1 MPFSAATCLTYTGTT
16 TLGNTL
22 DVYVDSDSY
31 TSLFTTVSL
40 IDITTNCPYYF
51 LNVPDG
57 THNIKL
63 FDPESCC
70 YCIIPVQSS
79 DLCTT
84 CNLNFD
90 TYSATTIGQIV
101 AGYITGS
108 CEENITD
115 YIVSWYETSDPLT
128 PVFTSGYGTEFEP
141 YLYPHPLTGT
151 SSVLV
156 PSGTYE
162 AIIDKIIING
172 ITFSQTSGEGLI
184 PANLDCLPTF
194 IVDALKCNNGNSSN
208 LPQYE
213 HRFQFSEAT
222 GGVLPQPLSTTFELS
237 ANTNFF
243 VWKFRGFTVPDE
255 IKLTLIGSS
264 YAEPIILEYWDV
276 GSGLVGNNFN
286 INTFP
291 KSADTSA
298 YFAKITCLTGMTI
311 NNGDNILIEV
321 IPSTTTT
328 QTNWDFYCGCS
339 DEFNCDFCEPSS
351 ATTVSGTTSWQLPI
365 IGSTITGI
373 TGACDVININFSL
386 SGCTTSAANNYD
398 LLKYANVTNFFV
410 WDLDGVIQRFT
421 GNLFLSNRT
430 CFQSTSSNNTTIC
443 DNNGSTITY
452 EKSSN
457 LFRVTSNSATT
468 ISGIYNDYLTYV
480 IPHISF
486 AFQNDPTNIA
496 YYRYFELQYPNS
508 TGITPCGDG
517 TTQRLLQFHQSSIV
531 TTGNTGS
538 DFFIEFT
545 MPLMTYGLT
554 GYTTCDLNCESTALS
569 ITNQIN
575 NYVTSPSFNYTG
587 TTTVGSKYTRTVR
600 RFIRLSENNAPNSA
614 TTIQS
619 FVSLSNFQNVTVPA
633 SGVSYTLL
641 PSLSGE
647 ACTTILDNFYDTNGV
662 YPNNQSFFKYY
673 ARYRVELFDPLDYQ
687 NFRIFADE
695 ISLSGE
701 VNTSIRTLVYEFSGG
716 TVTFSNPEYII

>member
-16 TLGNTL
+16 TLGDTL

-31 TSLFTTVSL
+31 ASLFTTVSL

-57 THNIKL
+57 TNNIKL

-84 CNLNFD
+84 CDLNFD

-101 AGYITGS
+101 AGHITGS

-128 PVFTSGYGTEFEP
+128 PVFTSGFGTEFEP

-162 AIIDKIIING
+162 AIINKIIING

-194 IVDALKCNNGNSSN
+194 IVDALKCNNGNSSD

-243 VWKFRGFTVPDE
+243 VWKFKGFTVPDE

-276 GSGLVGNNFN
+276 GSDLATSNFN

-291 KSADTSA
+291 KSADTSF
-298 YFAKITCLTGMTI
+298 YLAKITCLTGMTI

-321 IPSTTTT
+321 TPSKTTT
-328 QTNWDFYCGCS
+328 QTNWDFYCGCL

-373 TGACDVININFSL
+373 TGTCDVININFSL
-386 SGCTTSAANNYD
+386 SGCTTSDADNYG
-398 LLKYANVTNFFV
+398 LLEYANVGNGGV
-410 WDLDGVIQRFT
+410 WDADGVILKST
-421 GNLFLSNRT
+421 GNMYLNNRT
-430 CFQSTSSNNTTIC
+430 CGQSTPYFRTNIC

-457 LFRVTSNSATT
+457 LFRITSDNATT
-468 ISGIYNDYLTYV
+468 INEIYNDYLTNV
-480 IPHISF
+480 FPRISVF
-486 AFQNDPTNIA
+486 SGDPTNIE
-496 YYRYFELQYPNS
+496 YYKYFQLQYPNS

-517 TTQRLLQFHQSSIV
+517 TTLRLLQFHQSSIV
-531 TTGNTGS
+531 TTGNTGP

-545 MPLMTYGLT
+545 MPLMTDGLT
-554 GYTTCDLNCESTALS
+554 GYTTCDLNCESNASS
-569 ITNQIN
+569 ITTSTNS
-575 NYVTSPSFNYTG
+575 YVTSPLFNYTG
-587 TTTVGSKYTRTVR
+587 TTTVGAKYTNTVR
-600 RFIRLSENNAPNSA
+600 RFTELTENNTPRSA
-614 TTIQS
+614 AWITS
-619 FVSLSNFQNVTVPA
+619 LVSLSSQFQRQVCHTH
-633 SGVSYTLL
+633 
-641 PSLSGE
+641 
-647 ACTTILDNFYDTNGV
+647 
-662 YPNNQSFFKYY
+662 YY
-673 ARYRVELFDPLDYQ
+673 HHYQ
-687 NFRIFADE
+687 VKPVLQF
-695 ISLSGE
+695 
-701 VNTSIRTLVYEFSGG
+701 
-716 TVTFSNPEYII
+716 